1 MTSAAVSSPV
11 GDLDYRPAFPAGYAP
26 GVGIVG
32 CGGIAKDCHLPAYAA
47 YGVDVVGI
55 YDLVPEA
62 TRRAEDAFPFVRHV
76 FASLD
81 ELLARSARSTSST
94 SRPVPR
100 SASS

>member
-1 MTSAAVSSPV
+1 MSAAVAPRRS

-32 CGGIAKDCHLPAYAA
+32 CGGIAKDWHLPAYGG
-47 YGVDVVGI
+47 YGVDVVGV
-55 YDLVPEA
+55 YDAVPEA
-62 TRRAEDAFPFVRHV
+62 TRGVSDAFPFVGRV

-81 ELLARSARSTSST
+81 ELLADPAIDIVDIATG
-94 SRPVPR
+94 PR